1 MRRHGTRAAYAL
13 GQSSV
18 TSDGHAAA
26 ARHNECDLSHLVA
39 GDYIDRREQEI
50 MPITLSGSV
59 ASKRADETELTPP
72 TKAAFCTLSHLLT
85 RHLKNHSQPVHA
97 FGGC

>member
-1 MRRHGTRAAYAL
+1 
-13 GQSSV
+13 
-18 TSDGHAAA
+18 
-26 ARHNECDLSHLVA
+26 
-39 GDYIDRREQEI
+39 